1 MTHPFRQI
9 ILHAGLPKTGST
21 SIQNNF
27 FHHREL
33 LAECGLEYPE
43 FELGERQL
51 VNHSDPLTAI
61 LFDKRNL
68 NHWAFRMGVM
78 ERQDET
84 REEFRRQFNRIVED
98 SASDTLV
105 LSAEAVTSF
114 DRKQLR
120 ALRKKLLKLTDRL
133 RVIALVRSPLE
144 TIDSMLQQQAYGGGT
159 EDNIADIVGAVAG
172 RLDRLE
178 RAFGSELEILEFHLA
193 KQEPGGIV
201 GALLCHLGV
210 PADRVA
216 QLEFSRSN
224 ERVSMEAYKLMV
236 AINRRHPIGP
246 VEEGGCRR
254 RFHDL
259 KPLARLPG
267 NPFRIDS
274 FRDTQWYAAALEET
288 AELERRYGFAFP
300 AHEAHQPASLWGMD
314 TLLALEDALSLLAAP
329 QLRLAAGEQLAVEAR
344 ALESSEPRRAAI
356 LDFIAQ
362 RARAAGDLT
371 PQSILDELGADY
383 FKFAA
388 LQVGQDSP
396 RLAHR
401 LMALAR
407 YLRPGAPFIEQRL
420 AQYRDKL
427 GES

>member
-1 MTHPFRQI
+1 MTRPFRQI
-9 ILHAGLPKTGST
+9 ILHAGLPKAGSS

-27 FHHREL
+27 FQHREL

-43 FELGERQL
+43 FHLEGRQL

-68 NHWAFRMGVM
+68 NQWAFRMGVM

-84 REEFRRQFNRIVED
+84 REEFRRQFDRIVEG
-98 SASDTLV
+98 SAADTLV

-120 ALRKKLLKLTDRL
+120 AMRKKLLKLTDRL
-133 RVIALVRSPLE
+133 RVVALVRSPLD
-144 TIDSMLQQQAYGGGT
+144 TIESMLQQQAYGGGT
-159 EDNIADIVGAVAG
+159 EDNIADIVGAVAE

-178 RAFGSELEILEFHLA
+178 RTFGSELEILEFHRA
-193 KQEPGGIV
+193 QQEPGGIV
-201 GALLCHLGV
+201 GALLCQLGI
-210 PADRVA
+210 PAERVA
-216 QLEFSRSN
+216 QLEFSRRN

-236 AINRRHPIGP
+236 AINRRYPIGP
-246 VEEGGCRR
+246 VEEGGCKRH
-254 RFHDL
+254 FHDV

-274 FRDTQWYAAALEET
+274 FRDTEWYAAALEET
-288 AELERRYGFAFP
+288 AELERRYGFDFP
-300 AHEAHQPASLWGMD
+300 AYEAREPVSLWSMN

-329 QLRLAAGEQLAVEAR
+329 QLRLAAGEHLAAEAE
-344 ALESSEPRRAAI
+344 ALENSDPRRAAI

-362 RARAAGDLT
+362 RARAAGELT
-371 PQSILDELGADY
+371 PQSLLDELGADY

-388 LQVGQDSP
+388 LQVDQDSP
-396 RLAHR
+396 RLAYR

-407 YLRPGAPFIEQRL
+407 YLRPGAPFIEERL

-427 GES
+427 GGS